1 MNKTPPPKPPDYD
14 EDFEKAIQRFRERHQ
29 LPENDAVLLLVELFR
44 IHQQHWDAL
53 RRREMP
59 SFEQFRSDISLLA
72 NTAKSVQQ
80 QVAALLDALKN
91 QPSIQ
96 TTDSVSFNFA
106 LWAVI
111 GALLG
116 GYLIGRGWR

>member
-14 EDFEKAIQRFRERHQ
+14 EDLEKAIQRFRERHQ

-59 SFEQFRSDISLLA
+59 SFEQFRSDIGLLA

-96 TTDSVSFNFA
+96 PTENVSFNFA
-106 LWAVI
+106 LFAI
-111 GALLG
+111 ISALLG